1 MALVLL
7 LILVI
12 TEIGFAVFELTKNT
26 TKKNWT
32 MERLGVNGAEAVIY
46 LIMLALPGIDFS
58 FRFKSLVLL
67 LAIRIIFAFI
77 FLLINRKNEK
87 IKKKVFI
94 ILGSFFTCSF
104 IISSLAPA
112 FIFKDYKGRPLT
124 GSYEVAESEAILI
137 DHSRVESFE
146 DDGSYR
152 EVPVHFY
159 YPENVQDIKEHSL
172 PLVIFSHGAFGYYQ
186 SNTSTYMELASHGY
200 VVVSLDHP
208 YHSFFTKDSEGKT
221 IIANPEFFQDALR
234 IGNSDGEVSEE
245 EIYETT
251 SKWMELR
258 IADMNFVIDTLENT
272 VDTNNMDDSW
282 FISDESKDNIINA
295 VKLINIEK
303 IGLMGH
309 SLGGATA
316 VTVGRRDDIS
326 AVIDLDGTMLGEQ
339 IGVKDENPII
349 NEEPYTTPLL
359 SVDKEDHYQE
369 RIEAE
374 KIGYNYANNV
384 ILKNATNGYSTFFK
398 GAEHMNFTDLPLFS
412 PTLAGMLGTGNID
425 AGECI
430 DQVNGLVL
438 EFFDS
443 FLKES
448 GEFTVQESY

>member
-32 MERLGVNGAEAVIY
+32 IERLGVNGAEAVIY

-124 GSYEVAESEAILI
+124 GRYEVAESEAILI

-272 VDTNNMDDSW
+272 NL
-282 FISDESKDNIINA
+282 E
-295 VKLINIEK
+295 L
-303 IGLMGH
+303 
-309 SLGGATA
+309 
-316 VTVGRRDDIS
+316 
-326 AVIDLDGTMLGEQ
+326 Q
-339 IGVKDENPII
+339 I
-349 NEEPYTTPLL
+349 
-359 SVDKEDHYQE
+359 
-369 RIEAE
+369 
-374 KIGYNYANNV
+374 
-384 ILKNATNGYSTFFK
+384 
-398 GAEHMNFTDLPLFS
+398 
-412 PTLAGMLGTGNID
+412 
-425 AGECI
+425 
-430 DQVNGLVL
+430 
-438 EFFDS
+438 
-443 FLKES
+443 
-448 GEFTVQESY
+448 